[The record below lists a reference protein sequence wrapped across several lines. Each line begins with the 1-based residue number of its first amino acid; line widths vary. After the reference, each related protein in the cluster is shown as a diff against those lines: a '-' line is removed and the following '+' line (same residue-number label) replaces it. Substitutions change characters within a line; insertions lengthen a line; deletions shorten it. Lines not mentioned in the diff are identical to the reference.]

1 MERVAFSLYMVER
14 CNLIGGNMK
23 KIFFLVIAA
32 LIMTMLTA
40 CGSFSDVLNTQEPTE
55 KQNEVVSTILES
67 EETTSESKDTET
79 VKNEVDTVKVAVVY
93 FSGTGN
99 TKAIAEMIAEETDAD
114 IFEIVPAQAYT
125 DADLNYNDD
134 SCRANKEQN
143 DNTARPEIS
152 NDLSAT
158 TEYDVIYLGHP
169 IWWGTVPR
177 IMQTYLETY
186 DLSGATIYT
195 FCTSGGSS
203 IDRSLSDLRG
213 WYPALNIVDG
223 KRLND
228 ASNSDIK
235 DFCNH

>member
-23 KIFFLVIAA
+23 KISFLVIAA

-40 CGSFSDVLNTQEPTE
+40 CGSSSDVLSTQESTE
-55 KQNEVVSTILES
+55 KQ
-67 EETTSESKDTET
+67 
-79 VKNEVDTVKVAVVY
+79 NEVDTVKVAVVY

-228 ASNSDIK
+228 ASASDIK
-235 DFCNH
+235 GFCNHYEI

>member
-1 MERVAFSLYMVER
+1 
-14 CNLIGGNMK
+14 MK
-23 KIFFLVIAA
+23 KITILIIAV
-32 LIMTMLTA
+32 LIMTMMTA
-40 CGSFSDVLNTQEPTE
+40 CGSSSDVLETQEADE
-55 KQNEVVSTILES
+55 KQNETASTMEEV
-67 EETTSESKDTET
+67 EETTSESKDTQE
-79 VKNEVDTVKVAVVY
+79 VKDDSNDIKIAVVY

-99 TKAIAEMIAEETDAD
+99 TKAIAEMIAKETDAD

-134 SCRANKEQN
+134 NCRANKEQN
-143 DNTARPEIS
+143 DDAARPEIS

-177 IMQTYLETY
+177 IMQTYLEKY

-213 WYPALNIVDG
+213 WYPALNVVDG

-228 ASNSDIK
+228 ATESDIK

>member
-23 KIFFLVIAA
+23 KISFLVIAA

-40 CGSFSDVLNTQEPTE
+40 CGSSSDVSNTQESTE
-55 KQNEVVSTILES
+55 KQ
-67 EETTSESKDTET
+67 
-79 VKNEVDTVKVAVVY
+79 NEVDTVKVAVVY

-99 TKAIAEMIAEETDAD
+99 TKVIAEMIAEETDAD

>member
-1 MERVAFSLYMVER
+1 
-14 CNLIGGNMK
+14 MK
-23 KIFFLVIAA
+23 KITILIIAV
-32 LIMTMLTA
+32 LIMTMMTA
-40 CGSFSDVLNTQEPTE
+40 CGSSSDALETQEADE
-55 KQNEVVSTILES
+55 KQNETASTM
-67 EETTSESKDTET
+67 EEVEEATSESKDTQA
-79 VKNEVDTVKVAVVY
+79 VKDDSNDIKIAVVY

-99 TKAIAEMIAEETDAD
+99 TKAIAEMIAKERDAD

-134 SCRANKEQN
+134 NCRANKEQN
-143 DNTARPEIS
+143 DDAARPEIS

-177 IMQTYLETY
+177 IMQTYLEKY

-228 ASNSDIK
+228 ATESDIK
-235 DFCNH
+235 DFCNQ

>member
-14 CNLIGGNMK
+14 CNLIGENMK
-23 KIFFLVIAA
+23 KISFFVIAA

-40 CGSFSDVLNTQEPTE
+40 CGSSSDVLNTQEPTE
-55 KQNEVVSTILES
+55 KQ
-67 EETTSESKDTET
+67 
-79 VKNEVDTVKVAVVY
+79 NEVDTVKVAVVY

-177 IMQTYLETY
+177 IMQTYLEKY

-228 ASNSDIK
+228 ATESDIK
-235 DFCNH
+235 DFCNQ